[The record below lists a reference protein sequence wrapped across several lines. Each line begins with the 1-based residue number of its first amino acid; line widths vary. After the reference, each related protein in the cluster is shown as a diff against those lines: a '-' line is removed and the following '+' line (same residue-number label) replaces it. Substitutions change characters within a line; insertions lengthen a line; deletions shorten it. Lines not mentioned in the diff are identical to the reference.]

1 MSDDRHSYKG
11 QTIGLEFY
19 ASDAPGSITSVDR
32 VVILQGKEVCY
43 TTTSIS
49 LLSPGVW
56 DISLNTNEV
65 LYTGDYH
72 DRWILNGGLVWVEK
86 ELSIAA
92 LSTTTPSKSTGD
104 YSYYSKDLLFETKP
118 DGDLYRILNESS
130 VALKIEAVCLTVRG
144 ALYNEPNYGSNL
156 YRFLFSNS
164 PTIEGDIQAELET
177 QLQIQVPNIKVKK
190 VVVTLVDANA
200 YNVKVEFYNTTSS
213 NPSELLSLTNLVS
226 LDQIK

>member
-1 MSDDRHSYKG
+1 MADNRNSYKG

-19 ASDAPGSITSVDR
+19 ESDFSGSISSVDR
-32 VVILQGKEVCY
+32 VIILQDKEVCY

-56 DISLNTNEV
+56 GISLNTDEV
-65 LYTGDYH
+65 LYSGDFQDH
-72 DRWILNGGLVWVEK
+72 WILNGGLDKVEK
-86 ELSIAA
+86 ELSITN
-92 LSTTTPSKSTGD
+92 LMTTTPERSTGD
-104 YSYYSKDLLFETKP
+104 YAYYSKDLLFEVKS

-144 ALYNEPNYGSNL
+144 SLYNEPNYGSNL
-156 YRFLFSNS
+156 YKFLFSSS

-177 QLQIQVPNIKVKK
+177 QLQIQVPNIKVKR
-190 VVVTLVDANA
+190 VVVTVADINA

-213 NPSELLSLTNLVS
+213 NSSELFSLTNLVS